1 MSSPFSEDHLIEQP
15 TLELFRE
22 LGWQTTNG
30 YHEFDSA
37 PGAAGRSPLGRETA
51 ADVVLLPRLR
61 QSLEKLNPGLPP
73 EAVDLAIEEL
83 TRGRGTLS
91 LAAANR
97 ELYRLI
103 KDGVTV
109 RLGAD
114 GAAGPGSRPETT
126 ITVRV
131 VAWDEPENNDWLIV
145 SQFWVLGE
153 LYTCRPDLVGFV
165 NGLPLLLIE
174 LKAPGKGAAAAYKD
188 NIRHYKEAI
197 PQLLWYN
204 ALILATDGDSSRC
217 GTLTADWE
225 RYYDWKRIN
234 DEGEKGVISWET
246 MVRGLCAPARWLDL
260 MENFILYDENQGGL
274 AKIAAMNH
282 QYLGTNNALR
292 ALRSLGENQGR
303 LGVYWH
309 TQGAG
314 KSYSMIFFAQKA
326 LRKLGGNYTFVIVTD
341 RVELDGQIYDN
352 FANCGAVTEK
362 EAHADS
368 GRELQQL
375 LRESHR
381 YVFTLVQKFHTAKGE
396 VYPVLSTRS
405 DIVVMTDEA
414 HRSQYDLFA
423 LNMRTALPNAAFIGF
438 TGTPLMVG
446 EERTRQ
452 VFGEYVSVYNFSRSI
467 EDKATLPLYYENR
480 IPELQLA
487 NEQLGDELEEVLEAA
502 ELDDAQEQRL
512 EREFAREYHLI
523 TREDRLERIAR
534 DIVQHYMHRDFD
546 SAAGPGKAM
555 VVAIDKA
562 TAVKM
567 YDKVQRHWREHL
579 ADLQKQAQRAH
590 GPARAQIEERIAFM
604 QGTDMAVVVS
614 PTQNEIA
621 DLRQKGV
628 DIVPHRRRMS
638 TANPKLDDQFKD
650 PTNPFRIVFVC
661 AMWMTGFDVP
671 SCATIYLDKPMR
683 NHTLMQTIARANRV
697 FKDKVNGLI
706 VDYIGVFRDLQR
718 ALAIYAPTPEDSA
731 RPIQSKAA
739 LVAELREA
747 LGEATAFCLGRGV
760 VLARLLAANAFSQ
773 VALIEQA
780 TQSIV
785 LQEGVVLPD
794 SLEDGVEKLLIN
806 DENKRRYLA
815 LADRVWSLFGAIKP
829 DPAVNEFLPACTLLR
844 IMADKIRLLQRTT
857 EVPDLLGQVEQVL
870 DQSILVADEEP
881 TYHAGK
887 PIDLSKIDFDALRTR
902 FEQSRQRTEAE
913 KLRGFVNAKLQQMV
927 RLNRTRADL
936 QEAFQRLVDQYNS
949 GASDVEEFFARL
961 VTFAQGLQEE
971 DRRAIGENLSEE
983 ELVLFDLLTK
993 PEIQMT
999 KAEREQVKKAAK
1011 DLLETLKREKLV
1023 LDWRKKQ
1030 QTMAAVR
1037 QTIEE
1042 ALDRGLPKAYDQPL
1056 YQAKCQ
1062 QLYLHFYESYAG
1074 EGKSIYA
1081 MAA

>member
-326 LRKLGGNYTFVIVTD
+326 LRKLGQHGKYDLHVMRRHGVRARSTASSPLWVREGELLLPYPDPDTRPPRISYHSLLERPELAEQLRGKAVFVAAGTGLLNYPLY
-341 RVELDGQIYDN
+341 VELLAKHHPNMPIIIEHLD
-352 FANCGAVTEK
+352 
-362 EAHADS
+362 
-368 GRELQQL
+368 
-375 LRESHR
+375 ESDIPR
-381 YVFTLVQKFHTAKGE
+381 AKGF
-396 VYPVLSTRS
+396 L
-405 DIVVMTDEA
+405 
-414 HRSQYDLFA
+414 
-423 LNMRTALPNAAFIGF
+423 
-438 TGTPLMVG
+438 
-446 EERTRQ
+446 
-452 VFGEYVSVYNFSRSI
+452 
-467 EDKATLPLYYENR
+467 
-480 IPELQLA
+480 
-487 NEQLGDELEEVLEAA
+487 
-502 ELDDAQEQRL
+502 
-512 EREFAREYHLI
+512 
-523 TREDRLERIAR
+523 
-534 DIVQHYMHRDFD
+534 
-546 SAAGPGKAM
+546 
-555 VVAIDKA
+555 
-562 TAVKM
+562 
-567 YDKVQRHWREHL
+567 
-579 ADLQKQAQRAH
+579 
-590 GPARAQIEERIAFM
+590 
-604 QGTDMAVVVS
+604 
-614 PTQNEIA
+614 
-621 DLRQKGV
+621 
-628 DIVPHRRRMS
+628 
-638 TANPKLDDQFKD
+638 
-650 PTNPFRIVFVC
+650 
-661 AMWMTGFDVP
+661 
-671 SCATIYLDKPMR
+671 
-683 NHTLMQTIARANRV
+683 
-697 FKDKVNGLI
+697 
-706 VDYIGVFRDLQR
+706 
-718 ALAIYAPTPEDSA
+718 
-731 RPIQSKAA
+731 
-739 LVAELREA
+739 
-747 LGEATAFCLGRGV
+747 
-760 VLARLLAANAFSQ
+760 
-773 VALIEQA
+773 
-780 TQSIV
+780 
-785 LQEGVVLPD
+785 
-794 SLEDGVEKLLIN
+794 DGVL
-806 DENKRRYLA
+806 
-815 LADRVWSLFGAIKP
+815 
-829 DPAVNEFLPACTLLR
+829 
-844 IMADKIRLLQRTT
+844 
-857 EVPDLLGQVEQVL
+857 
-870 DQSILVADEEP
+870 
-881 TYHAGK
+881 
-887 PIDLSKIDFDALRTR
+887 
-902 FEQSRQRTEAE
+902 
-913 KLRGFVNAKLQQMV
+913 
-927 RLNRTRADL
+927 
-936 QEAFQRLVDQYNS
+936 
-949 GASDVEEFFARL
+949 
-961 VTFAQGLQEE
+961 
-971 DRRAIGENLSEE
+971 
-983 ELVLFDLLTK
+983 
-993 PEIQMT
+993 
-999 KAEREQVKKAAK
+999 KK
-1011 DLLETLKREKLV
+1011 V
-1023 LDWRKKQ
+1023 G
-1030 QTMAAVR
+1030 V
-1037 QTIEE
+1037 
-1042 ALDRGLPKAYDQPL
+1042 
-1056 YQAKCQ
+1056 
-1062 QLYLHFYESYAG
+1062 
-1074 EGKSIYA
+1074 
-1081 MAA
+1081 